1 MKIKEKIK
9 ELSKNKKVKII
20 LAVIICFIIVF
31 FFVSSNDE
39 KIVNAVE
46 KFNDDY
52 REECIVEI
60 KGEVNR
66 EGIYS
71 IGNNARVN
79 DLIIL
84 AEGLTNN
91 ADTSKINFAE
101 KVYDGMV
108 LYIPK
113 IANEENSENKINLNL
128 ATKKELMTLEGIG
141 EARALAIIEY
151 RINSGGYKSIEELVS
166 NKIITENVYN
176 KIKDYI
182 TV

>member
-1 MKIKEKIK
+1 MKRFIYMFFIFTIVSM
-9 ELSKNKKVKII
+9 LCACGNKKANV
-20 LAVIICFIIVF
+20 LADKPVI
-31 FFVSSNDE
+31 
-39 KIVNAVE
+39 
-46 KFNDDY
+46 DDY

-151 RINSGGYKSIEELVS
+151 RINSGGYQSIEELVS

-176 KIKDYI
+176 KIKDNI